1 MQLTICSRVL
11 AALCF
16 FFYCSS
22 VYAQSDTYTTSGGQT
37 YQRPTAD
44 CVATTY
50 IGTESFAMGSGNT
63 ANTAGYNQNQRKCVT
78 LDLGD
83 ENFKQAVTTDIPL
96 DDNGNPVAAETDDGQ
111 AIVFSDNYLT
121 NKIITAS
128 FAINTALQAA
138 GVGVEIRGLRYEW
151 EVKKPDASSEL
162 QLSVKLFTSDDFA
175 IYSKNYNYAGQQFT
189 DWTAFTEDRPPGI
202 AFISGDAWTIES
214 KMTGNGAGSGVR
226 GLKYTISY
234 APVVGHEDD
243 FSETYNYGMTPFEN
257 QCAAD
262 PMSDQQCTGYQAAY
276 TTQQCQADA
285 LYDATCDGYAA
296 AYTSQQCTAD
306 ATYDTTCPGYQAAY
320 TTQQCNLDQT
330 YDTSC
335 PYYAETQ
342 VKKSNPGMNVSGAGS
357 DYIFIF
363 RGNNPGVFETLKA
376 NLANLQSWMWEC
388 TSGAQ
393 CGDNQVGYISAVT
406 MPSDDHI
413 FLYTSNAAGDVIAPA
428 SGRYYEFLEID
439 TACAGDATY
448 TSRCGGFSEAV
459 AEAQF
464 DQDCNVN
471 PQSNSMCN
479 GYMEMTEVFDYGHD
493 DGQIDGQMGLNEGEF
508 RDLEIFNG
516 SNDSGSTGIDIQ
528 ATTGIDLESSTGI
541 DQESITGIDQEMAT
555 GVPDMDGMPPEL
567 DYSIIMELMGPDE
580 LGELFDVEEF
590 TGQSQEEITGIIEEQ
605 FNERPEMEVFTEES
619 LFEAFEEA
627 FEDSFVEEQFED
639 AFIDETFEEPIMEDS
654 FTEEA
659 FTESFEEPALE
670 EILAIEE
677 VIEEAIMMEEAA
689 IMQEEIAAAIEEDI
703 QMEEAATEIREIAL
717 EEEEA
722 LEEINEVEEIS
733 VETSVATPNAPT
745 SGRTTSIKKRA
756 ITIATAATTAAENTA
771 SSQAQD
777 SASNSNDNGGTS
789 NTSGGSSSTN
799 SNGGSN
805 NGNDSGSA
813 NSGSNMGSNNGSGFS
828 GNDSSSGSGNSS
840 GSSSGSADFGGNSG
854 SSNFSTG
861 SSGGFNSQNFASA
874 TGQPNLQTGDAGIG
888 AMTGGADSNALTSS
902 GLSTSELTGE
912 VDNGSLGQS
921 TYTFGTIDAGLA
933 NDISSIIAA
942 ELNELITTITKRTL
956 EEANQM
962 GEPLEEV
969 SEDDLK
975 AQQELEDDLVEKAIA
990 GDDSEDA
997 QAALLGYNP
1006 NFRAYVQPQMST
1018 NTDWY
1023 GSDGIYT
1030 DQQNYD
1036 NPSSR
1041 FFSGASDETHQAM
1054 VRQQYERK

>member
-1 MQLTICSRVL
+1 VQLTICSRVL

-22 VYAQSDTYTTSGGQT
+22 VYAQEDTYTTSGGQT

-83 ENFKQAVTTDIPL
+83 DNFKQAVTTNIPL
-96 DDNGNPVAAETDDGQ
+96 DDNGNPVAAETADGQ

-138 GVGVEIRGLRYEW
+138 GVGLEIRGLRYEW

-189 DWTAFTEDRPPGI
+189 DWTAFTEDKPPGI

-234 APVVGHEDD
+234 SPVIGHEDD

-276 TTQQCQADA
+276 TTQQCQADS
-285 LYDATCDGYAA
+285 LYDASCDGYAA

-306 ATYDTTCPGYQAAY
+306 ATYDTSCPGYQAAY

-448 TSRCGGFSEAV
+448 TSRCGGFTEAV

-479 GYMEMTEVFDYGHD
+479 GYMEMTEVVDYGQD
-493 DGQIDGQMGLNEGEF
+493 DGQIDGQMGSNEGEF

-722 LEEINEVEEIS
+722 LEEINEVEEVS
-733 VETSVATPNAPT
+733 VETSVATPNVPT

-777 SASNSNDNGGTS
+777 SANNSNDNGGTG
-789 NTSGGSSSTN
+789 NTGVGSSSTGDGSSMGGGDDGSGNNNNN
-799 SNGGSN
+799 SGTDYGSSS
-805 NGNDSGSA
+805 GND
-813 NSGSNMGSNNGSGFS
+813 NNGSGNS
-828 GNDSSSGSGNSS
+828 NSNMGNSGSGDLFASNNS
-840 GSSSGSADFGGNSG
+840 GSSSST
-854 SSNFSTG
+854 SNVGQSFNFNTG
-861 SSGGFNSQNFASA
+861 ETA
-874 TGQPNLQTGDAGIG
+874 LQQGDQVT

-912 VDNGSLGQS
+912 VDDGSSGQS

-933 NDISSIIAA
+933 NDISNIIAA

-997 QAALLGYNP
+997 QSALLGYNP
-1006 NFRAYVQPQMST
+1006 NFRAYVQPQMAT
-1018 NTDWY
+1018 NSDWY
-1023 GSDGIYT
+1023 SSEGIYT
-1030 DQQNYD
+1030 NQKNYD
-1036 NPSSR
+1036 NPSRR
-1041 FFSGASDETHQAM
+1041 FFNGASDEIHRAM
-1054 VRQQYERK
+1054 VRQQYEEK